1 MGHPINKGCSKI
13 CLWQNTQ
20 GGHND
25 WDRLLRGDAEY
36 LAGFVDACRK
46 IYLTCERHVAKF
58 VLPPGRAHKPR
69 KRRRIEGWAAPWAGV
84 PWGAGRAC
92 HAGSGRHASQPGTA
106 GSVAVVLMWIVM
118 MEATSSCI
126 QNETSASEANSPFKR
141 PKLSLSFFRHWKK
154 PTSLQ

>member
-46 IYLTCERHVAKF
+46 IYEQIGHPAYARELLGCWGLRD
-58 VLPPGRAHKPR
+58 PGGALHYGR
-69 KRRRIEGWAAPWAGV
+69 KDRYRWAAALPY
-84 PWGAGRAC
+84 PC
-92 HAGSGRHASQPGTA
+92 D
-106 GSVAVVLMWIVM
+106 
-118 MEATSSCI
+118 E
-126 QNETSASEANSPFKR
+126 NDEE
-141 PKLSLSFFRHWKK
+141 
-154 PTSLQ
+154 